1 MKMAMRENIGSFVL
15 AVLLATVSLTY
26 GSDARVLATDRD
38 MDGLT
43 AFPPKPVVSW
53 QWTPEEKR
61 QADQF
66 SRMELSR
73 DSAGAMMLTL
83 KIAPSIP
90 FKRPYLELLSLG
102 IKYFPPETD
111 VIRMKVRAVSGRM
124 MIGFGGPTAY
134 FGNSDAFLRPVF
146 VDAARDGTEWKTVEV
161 SLHYG
166 LFRNFR
172 RAGYSVNAPWIY
184 YARWAQEPT
193 FLYVFKGSGGDIQI
207 KDIELVA
214 RGQAHPFPVF
224 GEGDAT
230 PVATLADL
238 TSSNAVDKSFT
249 VLVGQSDKEFSGS
262 WNAAKPG
269 THPPAAIQIMDDREV
284 GRILHARGLFLE
296 EVSAV
301 GVMLAT
307 SREGDGVRFRIK
319 TDTDAQNLMLPAVS
333 CQPLDFLLYEAPDP
347 ATFDWSPFL
356 ASQELR
362 KGATKGYDRNL
373 TYDRLRGLPGLSL
386 AIYHARRF
394 IPKGQWCDPVIPF
407 ADFLCIYGCGG
418 MADRLEKQ
426 LPPRPGKLI
435 AAAVLAPWFRKGRS
449 EISIDLQE
457 ISLVTFKGSQGSW
470 QSYFQF
476 PEPASLKS
484 VKSRKGYYS
493 FLLAP
498 GESEL
503 PPELKHL
510 LDELE

>member
-1 MKMAMRENIGSFVL
+1 MRKNISYLVF
-15 AVLLATVSLTY
+15 AVLLAASLTY
-26 GSDARVLATDRD
+26 GSDVRILATDRD

-43 AFPPKPVVSW
+43 AFPAKPVVSW

-61 QADQF
+61 QADHF

-73 DSAGAMMLTL
+73 DSAGAMLLTL
-83 KIAPSIP
+83 NLSPLIP
-90 FKRPYLELLSLG
+90 FKRPYLELLNLG
-102 IKYFPPETD
+102 VKYFPPEAD
-111 VIRMKVRAVSGRM
+111 AIRLKVRAVSGRM
-124 MIGFGGPTAY
+124 IIGFGGPTAY

-146 VDAARDGTEWKTVEV
+146 VDAARDGTEWRTVEV

-172 RAGYSVNAPWIY
+172 RAGYSINAPWIY

-193 FLYVFKGSGGDIQI
+193 FLYAFKGSGGDIQI

-214 RGQAHPFPVF
+214 RDLAKPFPVF
-224 GEGDAT
+224 SDGEVT
-230 PVATLADL
+230 PVAILADF
-238 TSSNAVDKSFT
+238 TASNAADKCFS
-249 VLVGQSDKEFSGS
+249 VLVGQSNKEFDGS

-269 THPPAAIQIMDDREV
+269 AHPPAAIRILDDREA
-284 GRILHARGLFLE
+284 GRFLHARGVFLE

-301 GVMLAT
+301 GVTLAT
-307 SREGDGVRFRIK
+307 SQAGEGFRFRIK
-319 TDTDAQNLMLPAVS
+319 TDTDAMNLMLPAVP
-333 CQPLDFLLYEAPDP
+333 CQPLDFLLYEVPDP
-347 ATFDWSPFL
+347 VTFDWSPFL

-373 TYDRLRGLPGLSL
+373 SYDTLRGVPGLSL

-394 IPKGQWCDPVIPF
+394 IPKGQWCDPIVPF

-418 MADRLEKQ
+418 MTDRFEKQ
-426 LPPRPGKLI
+426 LPPSPGKLI
-435 AAAVLAPWFRKGRS
+435 AAAILAPWPRKGRA
-449 EISIDLQE
+449 EISIDLRD
-457 ISLVTFKGSQGSW
+457 IALVTFKESQGSR

-476 PEPASLKS
+476 PEPARLKS

-498 GESEL
+498 GESAL
-503 PPELKHL
+503 PPELKHFM
-510 LDELE
+510 DELE